1 MKLSIVIPCYNEKDT
16 IREILSRVL
25 AVDLSFPH
33 QKWEKEIIIV
43 NDAST
48 DGTDEIINEFRHVA
62 KIIHLPKNAGKATA
76 VRCGL
81 EEATGDYIIIQD
93 ADLEY
98 NPHEIP
104 LFLKDLKDDS
114 NHVVFGSRNLYHVK
128 RKGFWHQRAGVWL
141 ITKMINGFYGLRLT
155 DVWTCYKLFPQ
166 SAKSH
171 FVPGRFEGELLF
183 TTALA
188 RAEYVIMEVPITHTP
203 RDAKHGKKIRIRD
216 GVKAI
221 QLLLA
226 EKLLHLKKQEIRITG
241 DHSHLIACPFCHNS
255 LEKSKGH
262 YTCKTHGRFDIDDCN
277 RPILIEENI
286 YTKNSDQHE
295 SGINWLKSF
304 FKQFP
309 KLYYSIWHVFCP
321 VMMLVNGPRMVL
333 NMVSKRSTVIDVGS
347 GPERFG
353 KEVVNVDIFPF
364 PEVDIVANATH
375 LPFKNN
381 SVDAAV
387 SESLFEH
394 VPDASLVAKEMVR
407 VVKPGG
413 YIYVSAP
420 FIHPYHASPDDF
432 NRWTISGLK
441 HMFPELEIVKAGV
454 RSGPWSALL
463 MFMAYWLGVIFSFG
477 SVKVAPFL
485 AHIFMLIL
493 GPFKYLDY
501 FFMKIPGSEA
511 VATHLYIL
519 GRKK

>member
-1 MKLSIVIPCYNEKDT
+1 MKLSIVIPCYNEEHT
-16 IREILSRVL
+16 IKEILLRVL
-25 AVDLSFPH
+25 AVDLSFPDVS
-33 QKWEKEIIIV
+33 WEKEIIIV
-43 NDAST
+43 DDAST
-48 DGTDEIINEFRHVA
+48 DNTKNILKGFNHVA
-62 KIIHLPKNAGKATA
+62 KVITLSKNNGKGTA
-76 VRCGL
+76 VKRGL

-98 NPHEIP
+98 NPNEIP
-104 LFLKDLKDDS
+104 LFLKELKPDS
-114 NHVVFGSRNLYHVK
+114 SYVVYGSRNLYHVK
-128 RKGFWHQRAGVWL
+128 RKGFIHQRLGVWF
-141 ITKMINGFYGLRLT
+141 ITKMINGFYNLRLT

-166 SAKSH
+166 SAKEH
-171 FVPGRFEGELLF
+171 FVPGRFEAELLF

-188 RAEYVIMEVPITHTP
+188 RANFMIMEVPITHAP
-203 RDAKHGKKIRIRD
+203 RDAKYGKKIRIID
-216 GVKAI
+216 GLKAI

-226 EKLLHLKKQEIRITG
+226 EKLLHLKKPAIRTTG
-241 DHSHLIACPFCHNS
+241 DHSHLICCAFCREGLQRKEN
-255 LEKSKGH
+255 K
-262 YTCKTHGRFDIDDCN
+262 YICDTHGIFDIDESN

-286 YTKNSDQHE
+286 YAKNSDQHE

-333 NMVSKRSTVIDVGS
+333 DYVKNGSAVIDVGS
-347 GPERFG
+347 GPERLG
-353 KEVVNVDIFPF
+353 KEFINVDIFPF

-375 LPFKNN
+375 LPFKDN

-413 YIYVSAP
+413 LIYVSAP

-441 HMFPELEIVKAGV
+441 HLFPELEIVEAGV
-454 RSGPWSALL
+454 RSGPWSAVL

-477 SVKVAPFL
+477 SRKVAPFL
-485 AHIFMLIL
+485 AHIFMLVL
-493 GPFKYLDY
+493 GPLKYFDY